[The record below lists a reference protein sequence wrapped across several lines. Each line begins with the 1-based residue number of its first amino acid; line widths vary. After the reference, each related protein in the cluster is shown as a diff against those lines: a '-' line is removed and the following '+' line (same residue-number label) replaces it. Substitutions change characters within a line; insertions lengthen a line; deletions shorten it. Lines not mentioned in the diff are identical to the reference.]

1 MQLKQSC
8 LELLI
13 KVLGWCGMQ
22 MTPYVIHAILL
33 VVSVGTTRQLKHSL
47 AIVPINLEILIAYH
61 HHLVSQQ
68 VLPLSSLFP

>member
-22 MTPYVIHAILL
+22 MIPYVIHAIHL

-47 AIVPINLEILIAYH
+47 AIVPIDLEILIAYH
-61 HHLVSQQ
+61 RHLVSQQ
-68 VLPLSSLFP
+68 VHPLSSLFP